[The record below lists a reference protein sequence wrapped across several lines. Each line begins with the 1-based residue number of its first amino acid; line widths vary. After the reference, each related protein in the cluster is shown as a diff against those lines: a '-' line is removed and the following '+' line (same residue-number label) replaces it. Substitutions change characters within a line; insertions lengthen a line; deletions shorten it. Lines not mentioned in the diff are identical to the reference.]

1 VAAKIK
7 KGKKDDKLESFLLER
22 KESGDYCAKVH

>member
-1 VAAKIK
+1 MAAKPK
-7 KGKKDDKLESFLLER
+7 DKKDDKLESFLLER